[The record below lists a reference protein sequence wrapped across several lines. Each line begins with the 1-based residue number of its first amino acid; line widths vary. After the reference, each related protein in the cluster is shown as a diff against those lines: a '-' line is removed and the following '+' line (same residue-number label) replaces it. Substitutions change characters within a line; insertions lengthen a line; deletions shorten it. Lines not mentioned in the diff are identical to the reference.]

1 MRKGESGFDGETESP
16 DCSGVEG
23 VERRE
28 GREEKFERDERY
40 EKIEEELPVSIHGIV
55 NIGS

>member
-23 VERRE
+23 VKGGK
-28 GREEKFERDERY
+28 GREKEFERDERY

>member
-1 MRKGESGFDGETESP
+1 LERSFDGETESP

-23 VERRE
+23 VKRRD
-28 GREEKFERDERY
+28 GREEEFERDERY

-55 NIGS
+55 SIGS

>member
-1 MRKGESGFDGETESP
+1 MRKGESSFDGETESP

-23 VERRE
+23 VKRRD
-28 GREEKFERDERY
+28 GREEEFERDERY

-55 NIGS
+55 SIGS